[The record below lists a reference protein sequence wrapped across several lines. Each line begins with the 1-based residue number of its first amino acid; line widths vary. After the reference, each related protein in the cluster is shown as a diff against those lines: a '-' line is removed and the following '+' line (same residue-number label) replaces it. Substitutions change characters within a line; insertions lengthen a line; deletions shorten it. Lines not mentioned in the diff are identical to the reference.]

1 MEEEAI
7 PFPNEEST
15 PPVMKMYFDVF
26 GTQHLRIIREDWT
39 GSKLRTE
46 RGIRY
51 SYSKLLRTL
60 ASSMHTSFCTI
71 ILAFGLALTSCNQYS
86 PDEHGKQQRLRIW
99 YMYGAPGIEEFVA
112 AASAELDA
120 SNLEVLWKPCTAL
133 ELQSLARSAS
143 DTVRPDIVLL
153 PSSYAEM
160 IVRLGISSN
169 SATSLDRDIPQSTEH
184 CTSQGTLVGHPLFC
198 DMRQILINTNV
209 VQIIA
214 EDVDSTTRTPEDEC
228 IAPQVLMSTIES
240 GRLNNVTPWGTIFD
254 GSNTMADVISSWMSW
269 FAATVVDSLHQPTLL
284 SQQHVDA
291 LNTFADLSREGIID
305 TDRQLQSMFIRG
317 QLGMYVG
324 QASILRRITPGLNS
338 SLRMMP
344 LCGLTPNQRVRDRW
358 TVTMATITKHC
369 RDTATAYQILKT
381 LKTCATVQ
389 FRGGFPT
396 TVSFW
401 KGVAASNDS
410 RLRLVAARVARSV
423 PLPAIRSW
431 SEVSEDINQAY
442 MRVVLGEAEPKPSL
456 DRAQS
461 ELRESLEP

>member
-1 MEEEAI
+1 
-7 PFPNEEST
+7 
-15 PPVMKMYFDVF
+15 
-26 GTQHLRIIREDWT
+26 
-39 GSKLRTE
+39 
-46 RGIRY
+46 
-51 SYSKLLRTL
+51 
-60 ASSMHTSFCTI
+60 
-71 ILAFGLALTSCNQYS
+71 
-86 PDEHGKQQRLRIW
+86 
-99 YMYGAPGIEEFVA
+99 MYGAPGIEEFVA

-324 QASILRRITPGLNS
+324 QASILRRITPGLNGT
-338 SLRMMP
+338 LRMMP
-344 LCGLTPNQRVRDRW
+344 LCGLTPNQRVRDRL

-369 RDTATAYQILKT
+369 RDTATA
-381 LKTCATVQ
+381 
-389 FRGGFPT
+389 
-396 TVSFW
+396 
-401 KGVAASNDS
+401 
-410 RLRLVAARVARSV
+410 
-423 PLPAIRSW
+423 
-431 SEVSEDINQAY
+431 
-442 MRVVLGEAEPKPSL
+442 
-456 DRAQS
+456 
-461 ELRESLEP
+461 